1 MTRLKTTWLAC
12 LVLGLTF
19 GGTALAQAPQQ
30 PNTAPPIEAEAD
42 VDVDAPDVDVDTP
55 DVDVDAPDVD
65 VDAPDVDVDARAPDA
80 PDVYVA
86 PPPPADTTVVVTD
99 MEPDYMER
107 YGVTVALGGGTSG
120 FTNDAMRDSTDLG
133 GDWGVRLSFGTQSPL
148 AIEASYI
155 GSAQN
160 IEALGLDDD
169 AILVGNGAQAALRLN
184 GTFDLPVQP
193 FIFGGAAWR
202 RYDLTNEDFNTS
214 AVNDS
219 DDVLELPVGLGIA
232 GKWSGLVLDLR
243 GEFRPTLD
251 NDLMPTFGIDDD
263 EDIGN
268 DEFAAMHRWG
278 VNASIGYE
286 F

>member
-12 LVLGLTF
+12 LVLGFTF

-30 PNTAPPIEAEAD
+30 PNTAPPIESEAEA
-42 VDVDAPDVDVDTP
+42 P

-65 VDAPDVDVDARAPDA
+65 VDAPDVDVDVDARTPDA

-86 PPPPADTTVVVTD
+86 PPPPADTTVVIADT
-99 MEPDYMER
+99 EPEYDAMDR
-107 YGVTVALGGGTSG
+107 YGITVAIGGGTGG
-120 FTNDAMRDSTDLG
+120 FTNDGMKTATDFG
-133 GDWGVRLSFGTQSPL
+133 GNWDVRLSFGTQSPL

-155 GSAQN
+155 GSAQS
-160 IEALGLDDD
+160 IQALGLDED

-202 RYDLTNEDFNTS
+202 RYDVTNADFNTS
-214 AVNDS
+214 AVNGS
-219 DDVLELPVGLGIA
+219 DDVLEIPVGLGIA

-251 NDLMPTFGIDDD
+251 NDLVPNFEVDPD
-263 EDIGN
+263 EDFGN
-268 DEFAAMHRWG
+268 DDFAAMHRWG
-278 VNASIGYE
+278 VNASVGYE

>member
-1 MTRLKTTWLAC
+1 MTRLRTTWLTG

-42 VDVDAPDVDVDTP
+42 VDAP

-65 VDAPDVDVDARAPDA
+65 VDAPDVDVDVDARTPDA

-86 PPPPADTTVVVTD
+86 PPPPADTTVVIADTD
-99 MEPDYMER
+99 DDYDAGYMER
-107 YGVTVALGGGTSG
+107 YGITVALGGGTSG
-120 FTNDAMRDSTDLG
+120 FTNDAMRESTDLG

-202 RYDLTNEDFNTS
+202 RYDLTNADFNTS

-219 DDVLELPVGLGIA
+219 DDVLEIPVGLGIA

-263 EDIGN
+263 EDFGN
-268 DEFAAMHRWG
+268 DDFAAMHRWG